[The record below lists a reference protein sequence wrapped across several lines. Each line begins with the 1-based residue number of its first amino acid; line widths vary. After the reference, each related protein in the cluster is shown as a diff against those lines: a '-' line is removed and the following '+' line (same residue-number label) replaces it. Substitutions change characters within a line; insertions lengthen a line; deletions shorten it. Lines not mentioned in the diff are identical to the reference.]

1 VATTKKT
8 SQAGGLTTTDRV
20 RGGTSRVGARKLPS
34 EEPLDL
40 WREYKKTKSESSRNR
55 LVETYLP
62 IVRYTAERVAAKL
75 PQNVDIDDLMSAGI
89 FGLMDAIDGF
99 DLNRGVKFKT
109 FCSQR
114 VRGAML
120 DELRANDWVPR
131 LVRTKATQ
139 LDQTLRS
146 LEAQHGRPPTDLE
159 LAEKLGMS
167 LAELDE
173 LVKEASATAIVSL
186 SEKWQEQ
193 DDSKSLRTIDL
204 LEDRRAES
212 PLDELQRKD
221 IMSVITRELSLKER
235 LIVLL
240 YYFEEL
246 TMREI
251 GLTLELSESRV
262 CQLHTRIL
270 ARLKAKLQGRS
281 ADLR

>member
-1 VATTKKT
+1 VTRGCFVARTAKATGTFKFQAAATINKKK
-8 SQAGGLTTTDRV
+8 
-20 RGGTSRVGARKLPS
+20 GTSD
-34 EEPLDL
+34 EPIAL
-40 WREYKKTKSESSRNR
+40 WREYKATRSESARNR
-55 LVETYLP
+55 LMETYLP
-62 IVRYTAERVAAKL
+62 IVKYTAERVAAKL
-75 PQNVDIDDLMSAGI
+75 PQNVDVDDLMSAGV

-99 DLNRGVKFKT
+99 DLDRGVKFKT

-131 LVRTKATQ
+131 LVRTKATH
-139 LDQTLRS
+139 
-146 LEAQHGRPPTDLE
+146 LEHATRALESELSRPPTDIE
-159 LAEKLGMS
+159 LAERLGMT
-167 LAELDE
+167 LGQLDE
-173 LVKEASATAIVSL
+173 LAKEASATSIVSF

-193 DDSKSLRTIDL
+193 DDTHSFQAVDL

-212 PLDELQRKD
+212 PVDELQRKD
-221 IMSVITRELSLKER
+221 VMEMVTKELTLKER

-251 GLTLELSESRV
+251 GLVLDLSESRV

-270 ARLKAKLQGRS
+270 ARLKGRLGTRAK
-281 ADLR
+281 DLR

>member
-1 VATTKKT
+1 M
-8 SQAGGLTTTDRV
+8 
-20 RGGTSRVGARKLPS
+20 
-34 EEPLDL
+34 DL
-40 WREYKKTKSESSRNR
+40 WREYKKTKSEWSRNK
-55 LVETYLP
+55 LIETYLP
-62 IVRYTAERVAAKL
+62 IVKYTAERVAAKL
-75 PQNVDIDDLMSAGI
+75 PQNVDVDDLMSAGI

-99 DLNRGVKFKT
+99 DLDRGVKFKT

-120 DELRANDWVPR
+120 DELRACDWVPR

-139 LDQTLRS
+139 LEQTTRA
-146 LEAQHGRPPTDLE
+146 LEAELSRPPTDIE
-159 LAEKLGMS
+159 LAERLHMS
-167 LAELDE
+167 LGELDE
-173 LVKEASATAIVSL
+173 LVKEASATSIVSF

-193 DDSKSLRTIDL
+193 DDQHAFHAVDL

-212 PLDELQRKD
+212 PVDELQRKD
-221 IMSVITRELSLKER
+221 VMQMVTQELSLKER

-251 GLTLELSESRV
+251 GLVLDLSESRV

-270 ARLKAKLQGRS
+270 ARLKGKLGARAK
-281 ADLR
+281 DLR